1 MLASILF
8 IIGAVL
14 GLVGGIWL
22 LVVAFRTSILW
33 GLGSLFIPPV
43 IIIFAIMHW
52 GDAKKPFLIALC
64 SIPFYVAGFVMGGM
78 PMMSPEM
85 MGQ

>member
-22 LVVAFRTSILW
+22 LVVAVRTSILW
-33 GLGSLFIPPV
+33 GLGSLFIPKV
-43 IIIFAIMHW
+43 DVVLVTSTVTAST
-52 GDAKKPFLIALC
+52 GAFL
-64 SIPFYVAGFVMGGM
+64 
-78 PMMSPEM
+78 
-85 MGQ
+85 